1 MKIGQK
7 VYLPELDTYGIVE
20 SLNEKGE
27 PQTIK
32 IGDRI
37 IKAVDYIIEN
47 ATTIVMILKFFR
59 SLFKRSK

>member
-32 IGDRI
+32 IGERI
-37 IKAVDYIIEN
+37 IKAIDYIVEN
-47 ATTIVMILKFFR
+47 ATSIVMVLKFFR
-59 SLFKRSK
+59 SLFKKK